1 VPTQFGNYTKSN
13 MHEDLRRRAL
23 ESGKTVSKKARSKQS
38 SPASSAPN
46 SRPGSAATSRAT
58 SRIGSRNTSD
68 DEDVDSSEDADW
80 SISIDGMLSSTE
92 EESYCSWKDELT
104 TRIESILNRRGL
116 SVHGREDD
124 IRVYLHLIRNHF
136 AGQQIS
142 DHGSLLLNS
151 FLKSAKTKTK
161 EAIPSLKAIAATVIT
176 DQSGHYYE
184 ICCPSLKSIILRSE
198 STPTK
203 AEAIHTLGIITV
215 YGGGPTDATE
225 EIMDF
230 LLEIIESNG
239 HSISAAD
246 ASELITAALQQYGF
260 LATQLEDMSEST
272 QPAMEIL
279 IDQLASSHPSV
290 QVAAGENIAL
300 LYEKS
305 YTEVESD
312 DELSESDADQDHA
325 ATSSQTTLKRY
336 DPNNTLPQT
345 MVKRYDPYRRRDQL
359 LRTLEGLAKVSSKD
373 LSKKDR
379 KSLHTSFA
387 DILQSVEVPTLGP
400 RYSAAISDADTK
412 KEYGSRLTVKVS
424 KKKIMRIDRWWKLHQ
439 LKALKRVLQEGF
451 LEHFEKNEVVRQG
464 LAGIDDAGVTG
475 SSRALLFIARGMMK
489 EDEFA

>member
-1 VPTQFGNYTKSN
+1 
-13 MHEDLRRRAL
+13 
-23 ESGKTVSKKARSKQS
+23 
-38 SPASSAPN
+38 
-46 SRPGSAATSRAT
+46 
-58 SRIGSRNTSD
+58 
-68 DEDVDSSEDADW
+68 
-80 SISIDGMLSSTE
+80 MLSSTE
-92 EESYCSWKDELT
+92 EEPYCSWKDELL

-116 SVHGREDD
+116 SVHGREED

-136 AGQQIS
+136 AGKQIS
-142 DHGSLLLNS
+142 DHVSPLINA
-151 FLKSAKTKTK
+151 FLKSAKTETK
-161 EAIPSLKAIAATVIT
+161 ETIPSLKAIAATVIT

-184 ICCPSLKSIILRSE
+184 MCCPSLKSIILRCE

-203 AEAIHTLGIITV
+203 TEAIHTLGNITV
-215 YGGGPTDATE
+215 YGGAATDATE

-239 HSISAAD
+239 HSISAAN
-246 ASELITAALQQYGF
+246 ASDIITASLQQYGF

-312 DELSESDADQDHA
+312 DELSEPDDA
-325 ATSSQTTLKRY
+325 TPSQITLKRY

-379 KSLHTSFA
+379 KALHTSFA

-400 RYSAAISDADTK
+400 RYSAAMDAEGK

-451 LEHFEKNEVVRQG
+451 LEHFEKNGVVRQG
-464 LAGIDDAGVTG
+464 LAGVDDAGVTG
-475 SSRALLFIARGMMK
+475 SSRALLFIAREMMK
-489 EDEFA
+489 EDRLD